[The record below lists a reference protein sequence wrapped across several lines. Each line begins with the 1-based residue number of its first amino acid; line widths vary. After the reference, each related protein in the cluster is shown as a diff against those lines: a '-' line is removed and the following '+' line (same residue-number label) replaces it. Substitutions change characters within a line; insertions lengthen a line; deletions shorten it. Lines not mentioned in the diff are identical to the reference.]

1 MNRFAISMSAG
12 AFHETVLHAR
22 RWTGDDAKAAG
33 IVQQSLPVRVRVCV
47 CVRACLGVCVGV
59 W

>member
-1 MNRFAISMSAG
+1 MPVLVSMSAS

-33 IVQQSLPVRVRVCV
+33 IVQESLPVRVMLVYV
-47 CVRACLGVCVGV
+47 LSSVYG
-59 W
+59 